1 MGSRSVEPGTREE
14 VPPHPLPTGKPAG
27 GKMGGWKTW
36 QEEPGG
42 EMEERGSNQMG
53 KNKDDDDDNGKVG

>member
-14 VPPHPLPTGKPAG
+14 VPPHPLPTCKPAG
-27 GKMGGWKTW
+27 GEDGRLENLAGGA
-36 QEEPGG
+36 GG

-53 KNKDDDDDNGKVG
+53 KNKEDDDNGKVG